1 MKSFYNKHRGNIKN
15 LTLYGLYGS
24 VGALTDFLAFTLIYN
39 LFDIDPIISTVL
51 STSLGICVSFVLNH
65 FLNFKKNNYLWYRF
79 VLFGLVGACGIILGA
94 LIIHVLHNFAG
105 INANIAKIAS
115 IPFVVGTQFII
126 NRRYSFS
133 ENPKQYYVNILR
145 LFKNNYS
152 DIIIV
157 FLSFLLFFLA
167 ATGGYSNGDDIDN
180 LLGGKLIWQGQWP
193 YSGFFSHHM
202 PGAYL
207 VSALIYPISLNN
219 LFWFQILFNILSFSL
234 LVATYIHIRRSLSK
248 LTASILIVGVSLGHV
263 LALGPAT
270 SAEHLIT
277 FILLYVYSVL
287 IFSAKITTLRQFTI
301 LALLIGSVPLLS
313 LVYVLPCLPA
323 YALLII
329 KSWNLITRTPKRKL
343 KRFLLLVT
351 ITLLPYVLLLI
362 YLLLTRSLSTF
373 TYNIFE
379 FNQTYYAPFSHDP
392 SGSILKIMTSI
403 VIKSTDQIYIVMSN
417 IFNATYSFQS
427 ALVLLIL
434 LFIAYLASTKKY
446 IELLA
451 TLVGVLLFNNRV
463 NAYHQPAIT
472 SSPYILSHHAQLYII
487 MAIAFGSIAVGVLF
501 SDSFKKVFHKDRH
514 ILTVYSIFAIY
525 AFTIVFVSLSHFW
538 LTRMNDIYI
547 NKTNSLYTMSQTAP
561 KEPFVSLINSLT
573 TENDKVWLAPNL
585 FEEQLYVKPQIATSY
600 TFYYPWIDSSPVTRK
615 RLISELKTEK
625 PVIIIWFNTDP
636 NYVVSQELRSI
647 LEEDYFQL
655 SDERLRSYYFIRS
668 SEQRFITALSKRGF
682 DVNKK

>member
-24 VGALTDFLAFTLIYN
+24 VGALTDFIVFTLIYN
-39 LFDIDPIISTVL
+39 LFDIDPIISTIL
-51 STSLGICVSFVLNH
+51 STSLGICVSFMLNH

-79 VLFGLVGACGIILGA
+79 FLFGLVGACGIILGA

-105 INANIAKIAS
+105 INANIAKIVS
-115 IPFVVGTQFII
+115 IPFVVSAQFII
-126 NRRYSFS
+126 NRRFSFS
-133 ENPKQYYVNILR
+133 DNPKQYYVNMLR

-157 FLSFLLFFLA
+157 FLSFLIFFLA

-219 LFWFQILFNILSFSL
+219 LFWFQILFNVLSFSL
-234 LVATYIHIRRSLSK
+234 LIATFVHIRRVLGK
-248 LTASILIVGVSLGHV
+248 LTAWILIICVSLGHV

-277 FILLYVYSVL
+277 FILLYAYSVL
-287 IFSAKITTLRQFTI
+287 IFSAKINTLRQFTI

-313 LVYVLPCLPA
+313 LVYILPCLPA
-323 YALLII
+323 YVLLII
-329 KSWNLITRTPKRKL
+329 KSWNLISKTPKRKL
-343 KRFLLLVT
+343 KRFLLLVA
-351 ITLLPYVLLLI
+351 IALLPYVLLLI

-373 TYNIFE
+373 TYNLFE
-379 FNQTYYAPFSHDP
+379 FNQTYYAPFSNDP
-392 SGSILKIMTSI
+392 NGNIFKIMASI
-403 VIKSTDQIYIVMSN
+403 VIKSVDQIYMVIIN

-427 ALVLLIL
+427 ALVIFIL
-434 LFIAYLASTKKY
+434 LFLAYLASTKRY
-446 IELLA
+446 IELIA
-451 TLVGVLLFNNRV
+451 TLAGVLLFNNRV

-487 MAIAFGSIAVGVLF
+487 MAIAFGSIAIGVLF
-501 SDSFKKVFHKDRH
+501 SKSFKNTFNKDRH
-514 ILTVYSIFAIY
+514 LLNVYSLSAIY
-525 AFTIVFVSLSHFW
+525 AFTVIFISLSHFW
-538 LTRMNDIYI
+538 LTRINDIYV
-547 NKTNSLYTMSQTAP
+547 NKTNSLYSLSQSAP
-561 KEPFVSLINSLT
+561 KEPLVSLINSLT

-585 FEEQLYVKPQIATSY
+585 FREQLYLKPQTATSY
-600 TFYYPWIDSSPVTRK
+600 TFYYPWIDTSPVTRQK
-615 RLISELKTEK
+615 LVSELKTEK
-625 PVIIIWFNTDP
+625 PVIIVWFNLDS
-636 NYVVSQELRSI
+636 NYTMSQEFRSV
-647 LEEDYFQL
+647 LKDDYFQL
-655 SDERLRSYYFIRS
+655 NDERLRTYYFIRS
-668 SEQRFITALSKRGF
+668 SEQRFITDLSRRGF
-682 DVNKK
+682 DVNQK